1 MTMNKI
7 TGYHESSAMPQRVRD
22 VLGRLKVSI
31 HQNVYEADFEYGP
44 QPLRWEA
51 QVQTNDGSSS
61 ITQIPSSGGV
71 RMRVGTS
78 QGDVTIRQSR
88 PYHRYQPGK
97 TMFMATGCNFGTALA
112 GNIQRVGFFDDA
124 NGVFFEQGNTYAG
137 NPFGMYVVVRSDV
150 GGTVQETRV
159 GLDQWNGDSKNIAQ
173 LDFSRIQMFW
183 IEYGWYGAGATRF
196 GFWIDGEPVVAHQI
210 GWGNYNNT
218 INGAG
223 PQLTPWARTGN
234 LPVRYEQRNLT
245 GTSQSNDMYHYG
257 VSVIVEGQRDEQRG
271 FTYSYG
277 LPNTAPTTTLSASGN
292 NRVPVLT
299 VRGRQMGTQEFGN
312 VYGRN
317 DAGSTPTATGTIAA
331 TFTGYISGTTLTLT
345 GATPVSSGT
354 IAVGGTLLGTGTAT
368 SSSNNGMLIPFT
380 TITAG
385 SGQTTGSTWTVSI
398 SQTIG
403 SAASPV
409 TFTLAGTYMTI
420 TGTPLTVNQYQGRNI
435 FFPNQ
440 GATNTGTFTANITV
454 GSTTITNISSMT
466 NIYVGTQITG
476 AGYINGNAV
485 PTFVTS
491 VNASGS
497 SITVSLP
504 MIATGTG
511 VTLTYTNTFGNGA
524 IGRITYNSTS
534 TFYFCDPVL
543 QNAIPQAPTIVTTPI
558 SGTTVSGS
566 SGAYTITATA
576 TGVTVGMS
584 VVGTNIAPGA
594 QVTRINGSTYTLN
607 LPNVGAVGSTCT
619 FNTGYIIGL
628 SNRGQ
633 LLPRRLYVSQSAVT
647 QVLVEVIA
655 STPTNPTVLTNP
667 NFVALQYLGSV
678 YSFAERDVLATAI
691 TGGEV
696 VFAFVLSSGSGVQD
710 VDFSYFFPLYNNI
723 KGSGIDT
730 LTIAVSNASG
740 TAPIVGCNLICQEAM
755 S

>member
-1 MTMNKI
+1 MNKI

>member
-1 MTMNKI
+1 MNKL

-51 QVQTNDGSSS
+51 VVQTNDGSSS
-61 ITQIPSSGGV
+61 ITAIPSSGGV
-71 RMRVGTS
+71 RMRVGTA

-97 TMFMATGCNFGTALA
+97 TMFMATGLNFGTVLA

-124 NGVFFEQGNTYAG
+124 NGVFFEQGNAYTANPYGIYA
-137 NPFGMYVVVRSDV
+137 VVRSDV
-150 GGTVQETRV
+150 GGTVNETRI
-159 GLDQWNGDSKNIAQ
+159 GLDQWNGDLNNVKQ
-173 LDFSRIQMFW
+173 LDFTKIQMLW
-183 IEYGWYGAGATRF
+183 IEYGWYGAGATRW
-196 GFWIDGEPVVAHQI
+196 GFWVDGEPVIGHQI
-210 GWGNYNNT
+210 GWGNFNNT
-218 INGAG
+218 INGSG
-223 PQLTPWARTGN
+223 PQTTPWARTGN
-234 LPVRYEQRNLT
+234 LPVRYEQRNMT
-245 GTSQSNDMYHYG
+245 GTSQINDMYHYG

-277 LPNTAPTTTLSASGN
+277 LPNTTPTTTLSASGN

-312 VYGRN
+312 IYGRN
-317 DAGSTPTATGTIAA
+317 DAGATPTATGTIAA
-331 TFTGYISGTTLTLT
+331 TFTGYIIGTTLY
-345 GATPVSSGT
+345 ATWVSGT
-354 IAVGGTLLGTGTAT
+354 IAVGGTLLGTGVAT
-368 SSSNNGMLIPFT
+368 SSTNNGVVLPFT
-380 TITAG
+380 AITASLTG
-385 SGQTTGSTWTVSI
+385 SATTGASTWTVST
-398 SQTIG
+398 SQNVG
-403 SAASPV
+403 SPSSPI
-409 TFTLAGTYMTI
+409 TFSIAGTYMTV
-420 TGTPLTVNQYQGRNI
+420 TGSPFTVNQYQGRNL

-476 AGYINGNAV
+476 AGSINGNAV

-491 VNASGS
+491 VNVSTNT
-497 SITVSLP
+497 ITVSLP
-504 MIATGTG
+504 MIATTTG
-511 VTLTYTNTFGNGA
+511 ATLTYLNTFGNGA
-524 IGRITYNSTS
+524 MGRIVYNSAT
-534 TFYFCDPVL
+534 TLYFCDPVL
-543 QNAIPQAPTIVTTPI
+543 QNAIPAAPTIVTTPI
-558 SGTTVSGS
+558 SGTSVSGS

-576 TGVTVGMS
+576 TGVSVGMS
-584 VVGTNIAPGA
+584 VTGTNIAPGA
-594 QVTRINGSTYTLN
+594 QVTRVNGSTYTLN

-619 FNTGYIIGL
+619 FTTGYIIGL

-633 LLPRRLYVSQSAVT
+633 LLPRRLYVSQSANT

-678 YSFAERDVLATAI
+678 YSFAERDVTATAV

-710 VDFSYFFPLYNNI
+710 IDFSYFFPLYNNV

-730 LTIAVSNASG
+730 LTIAVSNPSG
-740 TAPIVGCNLICQEAM
+740 TAPIVGANLICQEAM

>member
-1 MTMNKI
+1 MSLNPI
-7 TGYHESSAMPQRVRD
+7 TGHHESSAMPQRVRD

-51 QVQTNDGSSS
+51 VVQTNDGSSS
-61 ITQIPSSGGV
+61 ITAIPSSGGV
-71 RMRVGTS
+71 RMRVGTAI
-78 QGDVTIRQSR
+78 GDVTIRQSR

-124 NGVFFEQGNTYAG
+124 NGVFFEQGNAYVG
-137 NPFGMYVVVRSDV
+137 NPYGMYVVVRTDV
-150 GGTVQETRV
+150 GGVVNETRV
-159 GLDQWNGDSKNIAQ
+159 GLDQWNGDLQNIRQ
-173 LDFSRIQMFW
+173 LNFSNIQMFW

-196 GFWIDGEPVVAHQI
+196 GFWINGEPVIAHQI
-210 GWGNYNNT
+210 GWGNYST
-218 INGAG
+218 ASPGSPG
-223 PQLTPWARTGN
+223 QQTPWARTGN

-245 GTSQSNDMYHYG
+245 GTSQINDMYHWG

-277 LPNTAPTTTLSASGN
+277 LPNTTPTVTLSGTGN

-317 DAGSTPTATGTIAA
+317 DLGSSPTATATIAA
-331 TFTGYISGTTLTLT
+331 AFTGYISGTTLTVVAVT
-345 GATPVSSGT
+345 NGT
-354 IAVGGTLLGTGTAT
+354 VAVGGTLLGTGVAT
-368 SSSNNGMLIPFT
+368 SSSANGMLQPFT
-380 TITAG
+380 TVIANIAG
-385 SGQTTGSTWTVSI
+385 SGAGSTWTVTN
-398 SQTIG
+398 SQTLG
-403 SAASPV
+403 SAASPI
-409 TFTLAGTYMTI
+409 TFTMAGTSMTI
-420 TGTPLTVNQYQGRNI
+420 TGTPLTVNQWQGRNI
-435 FFPNQ
+435 YFPGQ
-440 GATNTGTFTANITV
+440 GATSSATTTGSITS
-454 GSTTITNISSMT
+454 GSLTITGLASMT
-466 NIYVGTQITG
+466 NIYVGSKVTG
-476 AGYINGNAV
+476 TGVNNNPV

-491 VNASGS
+491 INASAS

-504 MIATGTG
+504 MIATNGSAS
-511 VTLTYTNTFGNGA
+511 LTFSNIWGQGA
-524 IGRITYNSTS
+524 MGRITYNSTS

-543 QNAIPQAPTIVTTPI
+543 QNAIPTAPTILTSPVTQSYA
-558 SGTTVSGS
+558 SGGA
-566 SGAYTITATA
+566 SGAYTVLVGAN
-576 TGVTVGMS
+576 TGITVGQS
-584 VVGTNIAPGA
+584 VTGTGIAPGA
-594 QVTRINGSTYTLN
+594 QVTIVNGTTITFN
-607 LPNVGAVGSTCT
+607 LPNTAQVSGTLT
-619 FNTGYIIGL
+619 FNTGYVIGL

-633 LLPRRLYVSQSAVT
+633 LLPRRLYVSQSANT

-678 YSFAERDVLATAI
+678 YSFAERDVSASAVS
-691 TGGEV
+691 GGEV

-710 VDFSYFFPLYNNI
+710 IDFSYFFPLYNNV

-730 LTIAVSNASG
+730 LTIAISNPSG
-740 TAPIVGCNLICQEAM
+740 TAPVVGANLICQEAM